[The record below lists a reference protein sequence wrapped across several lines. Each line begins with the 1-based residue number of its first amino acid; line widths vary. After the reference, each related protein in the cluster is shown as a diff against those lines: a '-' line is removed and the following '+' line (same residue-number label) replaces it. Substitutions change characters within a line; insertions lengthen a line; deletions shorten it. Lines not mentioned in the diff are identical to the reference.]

1 MCPARAEA
9 WPVRTQPV
17 TPGGEALP
25 RQAHCRGGGREGAR
39 RRDVVAGMSQASR
52 PGQAW
57 GPGEGGW
64 RTPGDPQACSRPGC
78 PDSGSDLCP

>member
-25 RQAHCRGGGREGAR
+25 RQAHCRGGGARGCAEEGRGGRDVTGFTARPGLGAR
-39 RRDVVAGMSQASR
+39 RGWLENTR
-52 PGQAW
+52 
-57 GPGEGGW
+57 GPTGV
-64 RTPGDPQACSRPGC
+64 
-78 PDSGSDLCP
+78 